1 MKLVYNVNDKP
12 PIGKLI
18 VFSLQQL
25 MSILAATI
33 LVPLLIGG
41 GLTPAA
47 ALCGA
52 GLGTLLYMLIT
63 KGKSPAFLGSSSA
76 RDQVGILIQNCFVNQ
91 PSSGKTVAEFI
102 QEQFKSSVDRL
113 QYEYGN

>member
-33 LVPLLIGG
+33 LVPLLIGN

-47 ALCGA
+47 ALCG
-52 GLGTLLYMLIT
+52 
-63 KGKSPAFLGSSSA
+63 
-76 RDQVGILIQNCFVNQ
+76 
-91 PSSGKTVAEFI
+91 
-102 QEQFKSSVDRL
+102 
-113 QYEYGN
+113 